1 MSNSSV
7 FPAVIAGLAVGIL
20 LITLF
25 AMLSGQIVANKS
37 VYRGLYS
44 AEADGSKIAINPVAI
59 REEEDGE
66 DCGCIVLQF
75 WDTARF
81 IRETGGSAVKA
92 QFLVQ
97 NITLQKG
104 GYAEAPLLIQHLGGG
119 KAEHY
124 VTVRAVPPTGYT
136 LYPKSVAESTTE
148 EERIE
153 VAKTNTIIRGAID
166 MAEFVVPSD
175 PVTIQVGGEEIVN
188 VRFVV
193 PDGVPNEDTWVPVML
208 EVTTE
213 SGTIN
218 PESISR
224 EDAGIDLIIVPS

>member
-7 FPAVIAGLAVGIL
+7 LPVIAGLAVGIV
-20 LITLF
+20 LISLF

-37 VYRGLYS
+37 VYRGLYL

-59 REEEDGE
+59 REDGE
-66 DCGCIVLQF
+66 DCQCIVLQF
-75 WDTARF
+75 WDTDRF

-97 NITLQKG
+97 NITLQRG
-104 GYAEAPLLIQHLGGG
+104 GYAEAPLLIQHLGGA

-136 LYPKSVAESTTE
+136 LYPKPVAESTTE
-148 EERIE
+148 MERFE
-153 VAKTNTIIRGAID
+153 AAETGTILRGAID
-166 MAEFVVPSD
+166 MAEFVVPSN
-175 PVTIQVGGEEIVN
+175 PITIQVGGEQIVN

-193 PDGVPNEDTWVPVML
+193 PEDQAPLTLSRSL
-208 EVTTE
+208 ERT
-213 SGTIN
+213 
-218 PESISR
+218 R
-224 EDAGIDLIIVPS
+224 E